1 MTFLVEVVA
10 HKGRV
15 YVKLNKSFRSI
26 WLSSATS
33 ELGGAFFTF
42 CNSILIYKYTGSATA
57 LGLVW
62 LIYYIP
68 SFVMQLFIGP
78 YIDRW
83 SRKYTMIWCQLIR
96 AILAMML
103 AVTLFSGWFSIS
115 LIYMVQVIVGLV
127 MPIFTPANQ
136 SILPTIIEKES
147 LGKANASLESVRQV
161 MAVMGPIS
169 AGVLVDLITVNWL
182 LIIISIAFLLSTYN
196 LLHIHEVHLKHSVRK
211 PWIEEFKEG
220 LNSYFGQP
228 LIVWLGI
235 FFGFV
240 QFGVGVTIVTTL
252 PYITKVLEQPTVAY
266 GFFMASFPVGYTIG
280 ALLSSKLKQLNG
292 LGVLFFALFIGG
304 CTYLSLAYTPWY
316 SLALV
321 TETIAGVVIAIFN
334 IYNITLI
341 QQRIPNQ
348 LMGKVTSVR
357 LLIMRLM
364 LPLGILCATIS
375 VQFLPIRTMY
385 FIIGTLICI
394 TSLFGYGLLK
404 NKVFKEKVDLS

>member
-1 MTFLVEVVA
+1 M
-10 HKGRV
+10 
-15 YVKLNKSFRSI
+15 KLNKSFRSI

-42 CNSILIYKYTGSATA
+42 CNSILIYEHTGSATA

-68 SFVMQLFIGP
+68 SFFMQLFIGP

-83 SRKYTMIWCQLIR
+83 SRKNTMIWCQLIR
-96 AILAMML
+96 AILAMLL
-103 AVTLFSGWFSIS
+103 AITLFSDWFSVS
-115 LIYMVQVIVGLV
+115 LIYIVQVIVGLV

-136 SILPTIIEKES
+136 SILPTIVEKEF

-161 MAVMGPIS
+161 MAVMGPIG
-169 AGVLVDLITVNWL
+169 AGVLVDFITVTWML
-182 LIIISIAFLLSTYN
+182 VIISIAFLLSTYN
-196 LLHIHEVHLKHSVRK
+196 LAQINERHLKHGERK
-211 PWIEEFKEG
+211 PWIQEFKEG
-220 LNSYFGQP
+220 LDSYFEQP
-228 LIVWLGI
+228 LIVWLGV

-252 PYITKVLEQPTVAY
+252 PFITTVLEQPTVAY
-266 GFFMASFPVGYTIG
+266 GFFMAGFPVGYTIG
-280 ALLSSKLKQLNG
+280 ALLISKLKRLNG
-292 LGVLFFALFIGG
+292 LGVLFSALFIGG
-304 CTYLSLAYTPWY
+304 CTYLSLAFTPWY

-321 TETIAGVVIAIFN
+321 TEAIAGIVIAIFN

-357 LLIMRLM
+357 LLIMRIM
-364 LPLGILCATIS
+364 LPLGILFATIS
-375 VQFLPIRTMY
+375 VQFLTIRSMY
-385 FIIGTLICI
+385 LIVGAVICV
-394 TSLFGYGLLK
+394 TSLTGYAFLK
-404 NKVFKEKVDLS
+404 NKEEIK

>member
-1 MTFLVEVVA
+1 M
-10 HKGRV
+10 
-15 YVKLNKSFRSI
+15 KLNKSFRSI

-68 SFVMQLFIGP
+68 SFFMQLFIGP

-83 SRKYTMIWCQLIR
+83 SRKYTMIWCQLVR
-96 AILAMML
+96 AILAMVL
-103 AVTLFSGWFSIS
+103 AITLFSEWFSVS
-115 LIYMVQVIVGLV
+115 LIYMVQVLVGLI

-136 SILPTIIEKES
+136 SILPTIVEKEH
-147 LGKANASLESVRQV
+147 LEKANASLESVRQV

-169 AGVLVDLITVNWL
+169 AGVLVEYIEVNWL

-196 LLHIHEVHLKHSVRK
+196 LAQINERHIKREVRK

-220 LNSYFGQP
+220 LNSYFEHP
-228 LIVWLGI
+228 LIVWLGV

-252 PYITKVLEQPTVAY
+252 PYITTVLEQPTVAY
-266 GFFMASFPVGYTIG
+266 GFFMAGFPVGYTIG
-280 ALLSSKLKQLNG
+280 ALLSSKLKRLNG
-292 LGVLFFALFIGG
+292 IGVLFSALFIGG
-304 CTYLSLAYTPWY
+304 CTYLSLAFTPWY

-321 TETIAGVVIAIFN
+321 TEAIAGIVIAVFN

-341 QQRIPNQ
+341 QKRIPNQ

-364 LPLGILCATIS
+364 LPLGILFATIS
-375 VQFLPIRTMY
+375 VQFIAIRSLY
-385 FIIGTLICI
+385 LIIGAIICV
-394 TSLFGYGLLK
+394 TSLTGYTFLK
-404 NKVFKEKVDLS
+404 NREEFK

>member
-1 MTFLVEVVA
+1 M
-10 HKGRV
+10 
-15 YVKLNKSFRSI
+15 KLNKSFRSI

-42 CNSILIYKYTGSATA
+42 CNSILIYEHTGSATA

-68 SFVMQLFIGP
+68 SFFMQLFIGP

-96 AILAMML
+96 AILAMLL
-103 AVTLFSGWFSIS
+103 AITLFSDWFSVS
-115 LIYMVQVIVGLV
+115 LIYMVQVIDGLI

-136 SILPTIIEKES
+136 SILPTIVEKEF
-147 LGKANASLESVRQV
+147 LGKANASLESIRQV

-169 AGVLVDLITVNWL
+169 AGVLADFIEVDWL

-196 LLHIHEVHLKHSVRK
+196 LLQINERPLEQEIRK
-211 PWIEEFKEG
+211 TWIEEFKDG
-220 LNSYFGQP
+220 LNSYFEQP
-228 LIVWLGI
+228 LIVWLGV

-252 PYITKVLEQPTVAY
+252 PYITTILEQPTIAY
-266 GFFMASFPVGYTIG
+266 GFFMAGFPVGYTIG

-292 LGVLFFALFIGG
+292 LGVLFTALFIGG
-304 CTYLSLAYTPWY
+304 CTYLSLAFTPWY

-321 TETIAGVVIAIFN
+321 TEAIAGIVIAIFN

-341 QQRIPNQ
+341 QQRIPNK

-364 LPLGILCATIS
+364 LPLGILFATIA
-375 VQFLPIRTMY
+375 VQILAIRTMY
-385 FIIGTLICI
+385 LIIGAIICS
-394 TSLFGYGLLK
+394 TSLAGYALLK
-404 NKVFKEKVDLS
+404 NKEEIK

>member
-1 MTFLVEVVA
+1 M
-10 HKGRV
+10 
-15 YVKLNKSFRSI
+15 KLNKSFRSI

-68 SFVMQLFIGP
+68 SFFMQLFIGP

-83 SRKYTMIWCQLIR
+83 SRKYTMIWCQLVR
-96 AILAMML
+96 AILAMVL
-103 AVTLFSGWFSIS
+103 AITLFSEWFSVS
-115 LIYMVQVIVGLV
+115 LIYMVQVLVGLI

-136 SILPTIIEKES
+136 SILPTIVEKEH
-147 LGKANASLESVRQV
+147 LEKANASLESVRQV

-169 AGVLVDLITVNWL
+169 AGVLVEYIEVNWL

-196 LLHIHEVHLKHSVRK
+196 LAQINERHIKREVRK

-220 LNSYFGQP
+220 LNSYFENP
-228 LIVWLGI
+228 LIVWLGV

-252 PYITKVLEQPTVAY
+252 PYITTVLEQPTVAY
-266 GFFMASFPVGYTIG
+266 GFFMAGFPVGYTIG
-280 ALLSSKLKQLNG
+280 ALLSSKLKRLNG
-292 LGVLFFALFIGG
+292 IGVLFSALFIGG
-304 CTYLSLAYTPWY
+304 CTYLSLAFTPWY
-316 SLALV
+316 PLALV
-321 TETIAGVVIAIFN
+321 TEAIAGIVIAVFN

-341 QQRIPNQ
+341 QKRIPNQ

-364 LPLGILCATIS
+364 LPLGILFATIS
-375 VQFLPIRTMY
+375 VQFIAIRSLY
-385 FIIGTLICI
+385 LIIGAIICV
-394 TSLFGYGLLK
+394 TSLTGYTFLK
-404 NKVFKEKVDLS
+404 NREEFK

>member
-1 MTFLVEVVA
+1 M
-10 HKGRV
+10 
-15 YVKLNKSFRSI
+15 KLNKSFRSI

-68 SFVMQLFIGP
+68 SFFMQLFIGP

-83 SRKYTMIWCQLIR
+83 SRKYTMIWCQLVR
-96 AILAMML
+96 AILAMVL
-103 AVTLFSGWFSIS
+103 AITLFSEWFSVS
-115 LIYMVQVIVGLV
+115 LIYMVQVLVGLI

-136 SILPTIIEKES
+136 SILPTIVEKEH
-147 LGKANASLESVRQV
+147 LEKANASLESVRQV

-169 AGVLVDLITVNWL
+169 AGVLVEYIEVNWL

-196 LLHIHEVHLKHSVRK
+196 LAQINERHIKREVRK

-220 LNSYFGQP
+220 LNSYFENP
-228 LIVWLGI
+228 LIVWLGV

-252 PYITKVLEQPTVAY
+252 PYITTVLEQPTVAY
-266 GFFMASFPVGYTIG
+266 GFFMAGFPVGYTIG
-280 ALLSSKLKQLNG
+280 ALLSSKLKRLNG
-292 LGVLFFALFIGG
+292 IGVLFSALFIGG
-304 CTYLSLAYTPWY
+304 CTYLSLAFTPWY

-321 TETIAGVVIAIFN
+321 TEAIAGIVIAVFN

-341 QQRIPNQ
+341 QKRIPNQ

-364 LPLGILCATIS
+364 LPLGILFATIS
-375 VQFLPIRTMY
+375 VQFIAIRSLY
-385 FIIGTLICI
+385 LIIGAIICV
-394 TSLFGYGLLK
+394 TSLTGYTFLK
-404 NKVFKEKVDLS
+404 NREEFK

>member
-1 MTFLVEVVA
+1 M
-10 HKGRV
+10 
-15 YVKLNKSFRSI
+15 KLNKSFRSI

-42 CNSILIYKYTGSATA
+42 CNSILIYEHTGSATA

-68 SFVMQLFIGP
+68 SFFMQLFIGP

-83 SRKYTMIWCQLIR
+83 SRKYTMIWCQLVR
-96 AILAMML
+96 AILAMVL
-103 AVTLFSGWFSIS
+103 AITLFSDWFSVS
-115 LIYMVQVIVGLV
+115 LIYIVQVIVGLI
-127 MPIFTPANQ
+127 MPIFAPANQ
-136 SILPTIIEKES
+136 SILPTIVEKEQ

-169 AGVLVDLITVNWL
+169 AGVLVDFIEVNWL
-182 LIIISIAFLLSTYN
+182 LVIISVAFLLSTYN
-196 LLHIHEVHLKHSVRK
+196 LLQINERHLKHEVRK
-211 PWIEEFKEG
+211 PWIQDFKEG
-220 LNSYFGQP
+220 LNSYFEQP
-228 LIVWLGI
+228 LIVWLGV

-252 PYITKVLEQPTVAY
+252 PYITTVLEQPTVAY
-266 GFFMASFPVGYTIG
+266 GFFMAGFPVGYIIG
-280 ALLSSKLKQLNG
+280 ALLSSKLKRWSG
-292 LGVLFFALFIGG
+292 VGVLFSALFIGG
-304 CTYLSLAYTPWY
+304 CTYLSLAFTPWY

-321 TETIAGVVIAIFN
+321 TEAIAGIVIAIFN

-364 LPLGILCATIS
+364 LPLGILFATIS
-375 VQFLPIRTMY
+375 VQFIAIRSLY
-385 FIIGTLICI
+385 LIIGAIICV
-394 TSLFGYGLLK
+394 TSLTGYAFLK
-404 NKVFKEKVDLS
+404 NREDIK

>member
-1 MTFLVEVVA
+1 M
-10 HKGRV
+10 
-15 YVKLNKSFRSI
+15 KLNKSFRSI

-68 SFVMQLFIGP
+68 SFFMQLFIGP

-83 SRKYTMIWCQLIR
+83 SRKYTMIWCQLVR
-96 AILAMML
+96 AILAMVL
-103 AVTLFSGWFSIS
+103 AITLFSEWFSVS
-115 LIYMVQVIVGLV
+115 LIYMVQVLVGLI

-136 SILPTIIEKES
+136 SILPTIVEKEH
-147 LGKANASLESVRQV
+147 LEKANASLESVRQV

-169 AGVLVDLITVNWL
+169 AGVLVEYIEVNWL

-196 LLHIHEVHLKHSVRK
+196 LAQINERHIKREVRK

-220 LNSYFGQP
+220 LNSYFEHP
-228 LIVWLGI
+228 LIVWLGV

-252 PYITKVLEQPTVAY
+252 PYITTVLEQPTVAY
-266 GFFMASFPVGYTIG
+266 GFFMAGFPVGYTIG
-280 ALLSSKLKQLNG
+280 ALLSSKLKRLNG
-292 LGVLFFALFIGG
+292 IGVLFSALFIGG
-304 CTYLSLAYTPWY
+304 CTYLSLAFTPWY

-321 TETIAGVVIAIFN
+321 TEAIAGIVIAVFN

-341 QQRIPNQ
+341 QKRIPNQ

-364 LPLGILCATIS
+364 LPLGILFATIS
-375 VQFLPIRTMY
+375 VQFIAIRSLY
-385 FIIGTLICI
+385 LIIGAIICV
-394 TSLFGYGLLK
+394 TSLTGYTFLK
-404 NKVFKEKVDLS
+404 NREEIK

>member
-1 MTFLVEVVA
+1 M
-10 HKGRV
+10 
-15 YVKLNKSFRSI
+15 KLNNSFRSI

-42 CNSILIYKYTGSATA
+42 CNSILIFEHTGSATA

-68 SFVMQLFIGP
+68 SFFMQLFIGP

-96 AILAMML
+96 AILAMLL
-103 AVTLFSGWFSIS
+103 AITLFSDWFFVP
-115 LIYMVQVIVGLV
+115 LIYIVQVIVGLI

-136 SILPTIIEKES
+136 SILPTIVEKEF

-161 MAVMGPIS
+161 MAVMGPIT
-169 AGVLVDLITVNWL
+169 AGVLIDYIEVNWL

-196 LLHIHEVHLKHSVRK
+196 LVQINERHLKHEVRN
-211 PWIEEFKEG
+211 PWIQEFKEG
-220 LNSYFGQP
+220 LNSYFKHP
-228 LIVWLGI
+228 LIVWLGV

-252 PYITKVLEQPTVAY
+252 PYITTVLEQPTVSY
-266 GFFMASFPVGYTIG
+266 GFFMAGFPVGYTIG
-280 ALLSSKLKQLNG
+280 ALLSSKLRQLNG
-292 LGVLFFALFIGG
+292 LGVLFSALFIGG
-304 CTYLSLAYTPWY
+304 CTYLSLAFSPWY

-321 TETIAGVVIAIFN
+321 TEAIAGIVIAVFN

-348 LMGKVTSVR
+348 QMGKVTSVR

-364 LPLGILCATIS
+364 HPLGILFATVS
-375 VQFLPIRTMY
+375 VQFLAIRTMY
-385 FIIGTLICI
+385 LIIGVIICI
-394 TSLFGYGLLK
+394 TSLNGYAFLK
-404 NKVFKEKVDLS
+404 NKVEIK

>member
-1 MTFLVEVVA
+1 M
-10 HKGRV
+10 
-15 YVKLNKSFRSI
+15 KLNKSFRSI

-68 SFVMQLFIGP
+68 SFFMQLFIGP

-83 SRKYTMIWCQLIR
+83 SRKYTMIWCQLVR
-96 AILAMML
+96 AILAMVL
-103 AVTLFSGWFSIS
+103 AITLFSEWFSVS
-115 LIYMVQVIVGLV
+115 LIYMVQVLVGLI

-136 SILPTIIEKES
+136 SILPTIVEKEH
-147 LGKANASLESVRQV
+147 LEKANASLESVRQV
-161 MAVMGPIS
+161 MAIMGPIS
-169 AGVLVDLITVNWL
+169 AGVLVEYIEVNWL

-196 LLHIHEVHLKHSVRK
+196 LAQINERHIKREVRK

-220 LNSYFGQP
+220 LNSYFEHP
-228 LIVWLGI
+228 LIVWLGV

-252 PYITKVLEQPTVAY
+252 PYITTVLEQPTVAY
-266 GFFMASFPVGYTIG
+266 GFFMAGFPVGYTIG
-280 ALLSSKLKQLNG
+280 ALLSSKLKRLNG
-292 LGVLFFALFIGG
+292 IGVLFSALFIGG
-304 CTYLSLAYTPWY
+304 CTYLSLAFTPWY

-321 TETIAGVVIAIFN
+321 TEAIAGIVIAVFN

-341 QQRIPNQ
+341 QKRIPNQ

-364 LPLGILCATIS
+364 LPLGILFATIS
-375 VQFLPIRTMY
+375 VQFIAIRSLY
-385 FIIGTLICI
+385 LIIGAIICV
-394 TSLFGYGLLK
+394 TSLTGYTFLK
-404 NKVFKEKVDLS
+404 NREEFK

>member
-1 MTFLVEVVA
+1 M
-10 HKGRV
+10 
-15 YVKLNKSFRSI
+15 KLNKSFRSI

-42 CNSILIYKYTGSATA
+42 CNSILIYEHTGSATA

-68 SFVMQLFIGP
+68 SFFMQLFIGP

-96 AILAMML
+96 AILAMVL
-103 AVTLFSGWFSIS
+103 AITLFSDWFSVS
-115 LIYMVQVIVGLV
+115 LIYMVQVIVGLI

-136 SILPTIIEKES
+136 SILPTIVEKEY
-147 LGKANASLESVRQV
+147 LRKANASLESVRQV

-169 AGVLVDLITVNWL
+169 AGMLVDYMEANWL
-182 LIIISIAFLLSTYN
+182 LVIISIAFLISTYN
-196 LLHIHEVHLKHSVRK
+196 LFQINERHLKYEVRN
-211 PWIEEFKEG
+211 PWVQDFKEG
-220 LNSYFGQP
+220 FNSYFEQP
-228 LIVWLGI
+228 LIVWLGV

-252 PYITKVLEQPTVAY
+252 PYITTVLEQPTVAY
-266 GFFMASFPVGYTIG
+266 GFFMAGFPIGYTIG
-280 ALLSSKLKQLNG
+280 ALLSSKLKRWNG
-292 LGVLFFALFIGG
+292 LGVLFSALFTGG
-304 CTYLSLAYTPWY
+304 CTYLALAFTPWY

-321 TETIAGVVIAIFN
+321 TEAIAGIVIAIFN

-364 LPLGILCATIS
+364 LPFGILFATIS
-375 VQFLPIRTMY
+375 VQFLAIRTMY
-385 FIIGTLICI
+385 LIIGVIICI
-394 TSLFGYGLLK
+394 TSLIGYAFLK
-404 NKVFKEKVDLS
+404 NKEEIR